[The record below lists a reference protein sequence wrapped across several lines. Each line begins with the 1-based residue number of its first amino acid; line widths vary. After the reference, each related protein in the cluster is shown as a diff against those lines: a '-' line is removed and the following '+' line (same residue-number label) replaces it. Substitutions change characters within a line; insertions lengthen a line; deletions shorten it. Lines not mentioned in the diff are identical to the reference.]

1 MRELENKA
9 ILVTGAGSGI
19 GRASA
24 VAIARAGGLLVLA
37 DINRAAV
44 LETAALISG
53 SETEVLIL
61 DGDIAAPTHCQAL
74 VDLAVKRFGRLD
86 GAFNNAGIESPMA
99 RIADADEQD
108 WDRSIAVN
116 LKSVWLCLRAELR
129 QMERQK
135 YGAIVNTASVGGLI
149 AVPNNACYAAA
160 KHGVIGLTRTAA
172 VEYVGSGI
180 RVNAVCPGLTKSAM
194 TQRLAEADPGLMQTI
209 MPPMKRMAEPEEI
222 AEVVV
227 FLLSERASYL
237 TGQAIAIDG
246 AATAV

>member
-44 LETAALISG
+44 LETAELISG
-53 SETEVLIL
+53 SETQVLVL

-74 VDLAVKRFGRLD
+74 VDLAVERFGRLD

-99 RIADADEQD
+99 RIAEADELD

-116 LKSVWLCLRAELR
+116 LKGVWLCLRSELR

-135 YGAIVNTASVGGLI
+135 CGAIVNTASVGGLV

-194 TQRLAEADPGLMQTI
+194 TKRLAEADPGLMQSV